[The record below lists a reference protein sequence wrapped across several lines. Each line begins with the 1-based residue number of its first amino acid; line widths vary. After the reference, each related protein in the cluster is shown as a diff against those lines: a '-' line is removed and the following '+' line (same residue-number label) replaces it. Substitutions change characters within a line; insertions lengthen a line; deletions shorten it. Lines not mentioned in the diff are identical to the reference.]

1 MKYGVCTN
9 CGDTYRLP
17 EDMDVSKEYK
27 CLVCG
32 NNYIPRVVHMDEFIF
47 DRLKTTKGS

>member
-1 MKYGVCTN
+1 MKCGVCPH

-17 EDMDVSKEYK
+17 ENMDTSKEYK

-32 NNYIPRVVHMDEFIF
+32 NMYVPKIVSMYEFIF